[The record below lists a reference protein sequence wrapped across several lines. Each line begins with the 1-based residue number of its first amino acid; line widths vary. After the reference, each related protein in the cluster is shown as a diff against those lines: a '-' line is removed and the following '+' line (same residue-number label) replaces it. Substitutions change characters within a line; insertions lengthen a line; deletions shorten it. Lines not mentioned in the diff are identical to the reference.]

1 MRKIGTI
8 QVTKEILNENEF
20 FMKKKFGQ
28 NFLIDQN
35 ILTSIVLKAGIT
47 KDVNVIEIGPGIGSL
62 TEHLIQNANKVISY
76 EIDENLIPILTKEF
90 GSCDNFTLINQDIL
104 KADIAKDIKT
114 YFNDQREVY
123 VVANLPYYITTPII
137 MHLLEN
143 VPEVSRY
150 AVMVQLE
157 VADRITANKGGKEY
171 NNLSVAI
178 QYRAKV
184 FKALNVSRNVFMPK
198 PNVDSAVVVF
208 DLYKELPI
216 KAANEKFFFALVR
229 NAFANRRK
237 TLVNNLNVA
246 YHIDKE
252 ILGKMLEELKINPQI
267 RSEALSVKDFV
278 FISEKLESIIKK
290 N

>member
-1 MRKIGTI
+1 MLKIGTI
-8 QVTKEILNENEF
+8 QKTKEILSENEF

-35 ILTSIVLKAGIT
+35 ILTSIVNKAGID
-47 KDVNVIEIGPGIGSL
+47 KNVNVIEIGPGIGSL
-62 TEHLIQNANKVISY
+62 TEHLLENANKVISY
-76 EIDENLIPILTKEF
+76 EIDDNLIPILTKNF
-90 GSCDNFTLINQDIL
+90 ADYDNFTLIHQDIL
-104 KADIAKDIKT
+104 KADIHSDIQK
-114 YFNDQREVY
+114 YFHDDRPVY

-143 VPEVSRY
+143 VSEISRY

-184 FKALNVSRNVFMPK
+184 FKALTVSRNVFMPK

-208 DLYKELPI
+208 DIYKDAPI
-216 KAANEKFFFALVR
+216 KAKNEKLFFALVR

-237 TLVNNLNVA
+237 TLVNNLNAA

-252 ILGKMLEELKINPQI
+252 VLGGMLTKLDINPQV
-267 RSEALSVKDFV
+267 RSEALSVDDFV
-278 FISEKLESIIKK
+278 RIAQEIEKLI
-290 N
+290 